1 MTSLFDM
8 IMNFRFISPSVLI
21 QEDIEPRGH
30 RGADHGEHRGR
41 AIKIAAKVSYV
52 WYIVLALI
60 KGTELRF

>member
-8 IMNFRFISPSVLI
+8 IMFMNFRFISPSVLI

-41 AIKIAAKVSYV
+41 AIKIAAKVS
-52 WYIVLALI
+52 
-60 KGTELRF
+60 